1 MDGGAW
7 WATVREVT
15 KSRTRPRDFTLPY
28 LTERSRQSFPSSTAE
43 RPIRHL
49 LRDSPMPG
57 SEGERTAVQ
66 GLGVTEESGHT
77 GDSRDE
83 AQAGCGGVQD

>member
-1 MDGGAW
+1 
-7 WATVREVT
+7 
-15 KSRTRPRDFTLPY
+15 
-28 LTERSRQSFPSSTAE
+28 
-43 RPIRHL
+43 
-49 LRDSPMPG
+49 MPG